1 MGQSVQGTNNRRAQ
15 CRTQHRTICFCK
27 SFNPKSLVRMRGLEP
42 PRGCPRSHLKAVRL
56 PISPH
61 PRNFTTFEPPSLNCY
76 LKVLDTVSPGVP
88 ILCSPSGMWKSV
100 SPSIPGFPKHRCKTV
115 STPASDSSVLRG
127 VREDFRSRQDQADA
141 GGIRF
146 VGVGERM
153 GSVEDE
159 TSSVQLGEVDSCGI
173 ALREVQC
180 PHKGTGDSVL
190 RKGLQRHKVVVAVDG
205 GHDDS
210 ALASCSQFRVHHDS
224 GSAAVAIG
232 EWMDLRYEEH
242 HEDRTMQRSGET
254 PVDFEA
260 RSEEN

>member
-115 STPASDSSVLRG
+115 ST
-127 VREDFRSRQDQADA
+127 
-141 GGIRF
+141 
-146 VGVGERM
+146 
-153 GSVEDE
+153 
-159 TSSVQLGEVDSCGI
+159 
-173 ALREVQC
+173 
-180 PHKGTGDSVL
+180 
-190 RKGLQRHKVVVAVDG
+190 
-205 GHDDS
+205 
-210 ALASCSQFRVHHDS
+210 
-224 GSAAVAIG
+224 SAAVLQCCAASARISG
-232 EWMDLRYEEH
+232 VGRIRRMPAASASLGSANAWV
-242 HEDRTMQRSGET
+242 RSRMNR
-254 PVDFEA
+254 A
-260 RSEEN
+260 RSSAAKSTGAV